1 MKNQHRF
8 AQQTEDRIVS
18 YMTELGE
25 PSLAASM
32 EKNYTKLK
40 LCDQTLGQR
49 IISNLLERDLTLT
62 KC

>member
-8 AQQTEDRIVS
+8 AQQRQTEDRIVS

-40 LCDQTLGQR
+40 L
-49 IISNLLERDLTLT
+49 
-62 KC
+62 